1 MSYSISTTERN
12 CVWCVVDAL
21 CETGGHISMHYLI
34 TGTLFVRRLL
44 TTADGGMDTGQT
56 LWTLDSERGGEGRW
70 SAKLCSSFLGVTF
83 GSSYAC

>member
-1 MSYSISTTERN
+1 MFMN

-44 TTADGGMDTGQT
+44 TTADGGRDTVDTRPRTG
-56 LWTLDSERGGEGRW
+56 
-70 SAKLCSSFLGVTF
+70 KLKSSD
-83 GSSYAC
+83 

>member
-12 CVWCVVDAL
+12 CVCVVSVVDAL

-44 TTADGGMDTGQT
+44 TTADGGMDTVDTGQ
-56 LWTLDSERGGEGRW
+56 
-70 SAKLCSSFLGVTF
+70 
-83 GSSYAC
+83 

>member
-1 MSYSISTTERN
+1 MQIEADIEENLSFEPGLSTIDNRIMSYSLSTTERN

-44 TTADGGMDTGQT
+44 TTADGGRDTVDTMDNGQ
-56 LWTLDSERGGEGRW
+56 
-70 SAKLCSSFLGVTF
+70 
-83 GSSYAC
+83 